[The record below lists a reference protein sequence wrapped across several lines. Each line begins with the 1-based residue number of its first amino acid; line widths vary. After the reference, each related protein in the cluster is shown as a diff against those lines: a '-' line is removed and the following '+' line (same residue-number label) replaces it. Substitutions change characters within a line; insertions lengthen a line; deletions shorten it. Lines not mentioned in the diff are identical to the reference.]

1 MKFHRSRSL
10 GQGLTSRLLS
20 GRRKGSRFE
29 NLSPEYFEPALGPF
43 LKLLKS
49 VMMKNARGG
58 LPPMPLA
65 KNDPEFLKSNRTE
78 DTVTWVG
85 HSTVLIQVE
94 GRNILTDPI
103 WSDRAGP
110 LPFAG
115 SRRYTPPGL
124 AFEDLPRIDAV
135 LVSHDH
141 YDHLDLP
148 TVRRLAEAHDP
159 LFLVPLGLAAWFR
172 HHGMEKVVERD
183 WWDSCDLAGL
193 EFHCLPAQHFSRR
206 GLVDHMRR
214 LWCSWSIR
222 GRVRSIF
229 FSGDTGY
236 FEEFKAMGRR
246 LGPFD
251 LALLPIGAY
260 LPPEIMKP
268 VHMGPAEALEAA
280 RDLGAR
286 VMIPI
291 HWGTYILA
299 LDYGDLPVRE
309 LHKAAARDPGGG
321 PDVWVLRHGATRIL

>member
-1 MKFHRSRSL
+1 MKFHRSRGL
-10 GQGLTSRLLS
+10 GQGLTERLVP
-20 GRRKGSRFE
+20 GRRKGKRFE

-49 VMMKNARGG
+49 VMLKNARGG
-58 LPPMPLA
+58 LPALPLEP
-65 KNDPEFLKSNRTE
+65 NDPAFLRANRTE
-78 DTVTWVG
+78 NTVTWVG
-85 HSTVLIQVE
+85 HSTALIQLE

-124 AFEDLPRIDAV
+124 AFEALPPIDAV

-141 YDHLDLP
+141 YDHLDLT
-148 TVRRLAEAHDP
+148 TVRRLAERHDP

-172 HHGMEKVVERD
+172 HHRIEKVVERD
-183 WWDSCDLAGL
+183 WWDSHDLAGL
-193 EFHCLPAQHFSRR
+193 ETHCLPAQHFSRR

-222 GRVRSIF
+222 GRSRNIF
-229 FSGDTGY
+229 FCGDTGY
-236 FEEFKAMGRR
+236 FAEFRAMGRR

-280 RDLGAR
+280 RDLGAKT
-286 VMIPI
+286 MIPI
-291 HWGTYILA
+291 HWGTFILA
-299 LDYGDLPVRE
+299 LDYGELPVRE
-309 LHKAAARDPGGG
+309 LRRAMDRNGGQG
-321 PDVWVLRHGATRIL
+321 PDVWVLRHGATRMF